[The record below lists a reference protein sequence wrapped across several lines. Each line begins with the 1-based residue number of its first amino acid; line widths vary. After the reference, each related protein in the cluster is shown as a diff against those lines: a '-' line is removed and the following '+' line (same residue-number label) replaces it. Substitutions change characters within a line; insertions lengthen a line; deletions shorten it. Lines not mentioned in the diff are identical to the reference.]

1 MCSPVLALHRVCK
14 SAPPIMCLI
23 LGTTYLIAWG
33 RSFLERLL
41 SQCLIL
47 VTTVRNWRKKK
58 LSCATYTATHGHTLS
73 NDQRSKRA
81 FFAVEM
87 NTS

>member
-23 LGTTYLIAWG
+23 LGYVPYCMGVQFFRTAAFPMLDSCNYG
-33 RSFLERLL
+33 R
-41 SQCLIL
+41 
-47 VTTVRNWRKKK
+47 RNWRKKK